1 MRDYQPAPAV
11 MKTRRHDNMVMWKA
25 NVGNINLNGTEY
37 YSCYSVIGTHHLAT
51 FKGSSKMMNK
61 AVREGRL
68 SGFSVGTSTGD
79 HLQLLDLSSVDLISK
94 GNACISSRRNAAD
107 NFLNKVFKIW
117 LGRGFYGECLVI
129 ITHHILDFLWYN
141 INPTLFDQLH
151 FQYGWLCF

>member
-107 NFLNKVFKIW
+107 NFLNKVFKICCISNMD
-117 LGRGFYGECLVI
+117 GFVSDMAFQDLI
-129 ITHHILDFLWYN
+129 AIHIGLPN
-141 INPTLFDQLH
+141 MELFDAFEL
-151 FQYGWLCF
+151 L